1 MTQQLLEQSLGAL
14 ACEIPGATR
23 VFHAFNLDFCCGGQL
38 SLDEAARRRGI
49 DAEKVAAELQAG
61 RRVNLNGHNKP
72 NPKKAVV
79 SIAKEK

>member
-38 SLDEAARRRGI
+38 SL
-49 DAEKVAAELQAG
+49 
-61 RRVNLNGHNKP
+61 RVTRVVVNC
-72 NPKKAVV
+72 AVV
-79 SIAKEK
+79 SDANGGLLPGARLHH

>member
-38 SLDEAARRRGI
+38 SLREAAKRRR
-49 DAEKVAAELQAG
+49 AA
-61 RRVNLNGHNKP
+61 RD
-72 NPKKAVV
+72 
-79 SIAKEK
+79 